1 MSTIYRWC
9 DYIFET
15 DVTSQDCEYDNAI
28 TDLQQEIDTLIEN
41 TKKLHQEIQDEI
53 IKESDA
59 EMSMIAEAY
68 KNHTVKVNETMEER
82 MEDFVIQQEAE
93 EELIQQAI
101 TDRAQEP
108 TELPLIWCDYFCSQ
122 NTSAT
127 VRRRREVSDD
137 DASNATTSNT
147 VY

>member
-1 MSTIYRWC
+1 MSR
-9 DYIFET
+9 
-15 DVTSQDCEYDNAI
+15 
-28 TDLQQEIDTLIEN
+28 
-41 TKKLHQEIQDEI
+41 
-53 IKESDA
+53 
-59 EMSMIAEAY
+59 IAEAY

-147 VY
+147 GYKILYSEVQP